1 MSTHQ
6 NEMAGLLAEHKA
18 RMALLE
24 PFVEAHGLMPGDVIQ
39 SAEQQNAR
47 RAVAMRQLCLRYS
60 QEVQLLV
67 SRHTREQDEQRG
79 AGLRQSHNPP
89 QPEPEPKAEPEPAPV
104 PRFAT
109 KKRED

>member
-1 MSTHQ
+1 MTNHH
-6 NEMAGLLAEHKA
+6 NEMAGLLADHKA

-24 PFVEAHGLMPGDVIQ
+24 PFVEAHGLMPKDVIQ
-39 SAEQQNAR
+39 AAEQQNTR
-47 RAVAMRQLCLRYS
+47 RAVAMRELCLRYS

-89 QPEPEPKAEPEPAPV
+89 QPEPKAEPEPAPML
-104 PRFAT
+104 RSA